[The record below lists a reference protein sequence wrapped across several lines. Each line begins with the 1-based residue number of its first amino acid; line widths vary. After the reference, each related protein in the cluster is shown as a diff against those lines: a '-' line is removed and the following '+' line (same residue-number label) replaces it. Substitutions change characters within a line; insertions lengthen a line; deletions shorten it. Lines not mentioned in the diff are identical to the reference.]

1 MTLEAPIAAKKPI
14 TRSFHGHDFVDNYE
28 WLREKESPETI
39 AYLEAENAFTDAET
53 KHLEPLRETIYQEL
67 KGRIKETDMSVPQR
81 AEDYWYYSRTVEGQS
96 YGISCR
102 IPVQPGQDAWVPPVI
117 PEEGEVAGEEI
128 LLDLN
133 ELAAG
138 HEFFS
143 MGASAVTRS
152 GRYLA
157 YSTDVAGDERYTLY
171 IKDLT
176 TGELLD
182 DVIENVFY
190 GATWIGE
197 EYVFYTRV
205 DDAWRPDS
213 IWRHKVGTPASEDVL
228 VYREDDIR
236 FGVGIGATRSLK
248 YLFLSISSR
257 TTSEVWALDTENPE
271 GAFELVLAREEGVE
285 YDLDHAVVAGQDV
298 WVISHNVAGPNF
310 ELGWQPIDQPVD
322 LRNLTVLMPHDE
334 HIRIDGVD
342 CYRDFIFVG
351 YRKGAIGRA
360 AVMKLDDAG
369 FHAFEELTFDE
380 ELYSVGVGG
389 NPAWDA
395 PVVRVSYTSF
405 ITPAKLYDYHVA
417 SNTYTLLK
425 EQVVVG
431 GYDSSEYT
439 SYRAWA
445 EAADGAK
452 IPVSIIHRA
461 DLDTSQPQPTM
472 LYAYGSYEHSLEP
485 GFSVLRLSMLDRGMI
500 LAIAHIRGGGEMGRA
515 WYDNGKMLQKKN
527 TFTDFI
533 AVADY
538 LIAQNLTAPRMLVAN
553 GGSAGGLL
561 MGAVA
566 NMAPDRFC
574 AIEADVPFVDA
585 LTTMLKPELP
595 LTAGEWEEWG
605 NPLEDKEVYE
615 YMASYSPYENVTA
628 QNYPNILATTS
639 LNDTRVFYVEP
650 AKWIAKLRDTATGGK
665 FLLKTEM
672 VAGHGGVSGRYESW
686 RQAAYEY
693 AWLIHQAT
701 GLEA

>member
-1 MTLEAPIAAKKPI
+1 MTLEAPIAAKKPM

-138 HEFFS
+138 HDFFS

-322 LRNLTVLMPHDE
+322 LRNLTVLMPHDDQ
-334 HIRIDGVD
+334 IRIDGVD